1 MSVAKKTSKRVPR
14 KRAVVVVD
22 RTKFEL
28 ESGNRRVLF
37 QIFENG
43 FTKESVRRLEAI
55 GRSIRALPH
64 TLGTMAL
71 SEYLARPAK
80 ERRRAALVLDEE
92 YEGLLYEVLEKL
104 DSIVR
109 SGVTLGEIYELEAL
123 EKKRLTLAE
132 KEGVLHDAVDLKKYL
147 REHPQP

>member
-1 MSVAKKTSKRVPR
+1 MSARQKGSKRAPR

-55 GRSIRALPH
+55 GRSIRALPQM
-64 TLGTMAL
+64 LGTMAL

-92 YEGLLYEVLEKL
+92 YEGLLYEVGEKL
-104 DSIVR
+104 ESIIR
-109 SGVTLGEIYELEAL
+109 SGVTLEEIYELEAL
-123 EKKRLTLAE
+123 EKKRLALVDKA
-132 KEGVLHDAVDLKKYL
+132 GVLHDAVDLKKYL
-147 REHPQP
+147 EDHPRP